1 VYLEQRWPRRQTL
14 ARFRENA
21 RRIAHRTKTSF
32 ESAVQTLL
40 RELSDEDLES
50 LAAEAASIAFGNDT
64 AARDEVK
71 LRAMEEV
78 AKEQDWSRYR
88 RE

>member
-1 VYLEQRWPRRQTL
+1 
-14 ARFRENA
+14 
-21 RRIAHRTKTSF
+21 
-32 ESAVQTLL
+32 VQTLL
-40 RELSDEDLES
+40 RGLSDEDLES